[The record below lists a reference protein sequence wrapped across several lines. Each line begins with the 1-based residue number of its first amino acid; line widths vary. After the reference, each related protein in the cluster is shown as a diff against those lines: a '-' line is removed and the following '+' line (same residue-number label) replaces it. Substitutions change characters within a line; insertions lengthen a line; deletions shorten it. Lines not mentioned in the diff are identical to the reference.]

1 MKKALSTLAASVLV
15 GLAGGN
21 AHAAPRLELLV
32 PAYFAMWAGGML
44 LRRYYKRA
52 SWQSLGMLAATALLA
67 GCASGPGAHPD
78 DPLEPYNR
86 SMTRFN
92 DGVDEAVLKPVAT
105 AYKDAVPS
113 PVRTGVNN
121 FFGNLG
127 DVWSFVNNVLQLR
140 PEEALSSLV
149 RFNVNTVFGLGGVLD
164 IASEMGVERNRQDFG
179 LTLGRWGVPTG
190 PYLVLPLLGP
200 STVRDTLAM
209 PVDRQGNLVGQFD
222 SVSARNSLYALR
234 LVDTRAGLLG
244 AGAVLESA
252 ALDKYSFTRD
262 VFLQLRAQS
271 AQRPGARD
279 GDGGDD
285 NDGMLPPEPEA
296 DR

>member
-1 MKKALSTLAASVLV
+1 MTWKT
-15 GLAGGN
+15 AGFARHDG
-21 AHAAPRLELLV
+21 APRFARAGLRWCALV
-32 PAYFAMWAGGML
+32 
-44 LRRYYKRA
+44 
-52 SWQSLGMLAATALLA
+52 LGAVLLA

-92 DGVDEAVLKPVAT
+92 DGVDKAVLKPVAT

-149 RFNVNTVFGLGGVLD
+149 RFNVNTLWGLGGVLD
-164 IASEMGVERNRQDFG
+164 IASEMGVDRNRQDFG

-200 STVRDTLAM
+200 STVRDTVAL
-209 PVDRQGNLVGQFD
+209 PVDMQASLVGQVD
-222 SVSARNSLYALR
+222 PVAARNTLYALR
-234 LVDTRAGLLG
+234 AVDTRASLLG
-244 AGAVLESA
+244 AGAVLEGA

-262 VFLQLRAQS
+262 VFLRVRAQR
-271 AQRPGARD
+271 AERPGAAD
-279 GDGGDD
+279 ANGGDD
-285 NDGMLPPEPEA
+285 NGGVLPQ
-296 DR
+296 DY